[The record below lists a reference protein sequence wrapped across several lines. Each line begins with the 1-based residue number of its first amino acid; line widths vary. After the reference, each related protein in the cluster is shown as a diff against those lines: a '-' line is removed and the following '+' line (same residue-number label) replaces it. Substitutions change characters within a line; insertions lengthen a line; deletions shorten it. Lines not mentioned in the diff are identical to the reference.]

1 MSASHIRF
9 GAAAIKFPSSRFG
22 ATGYASLHREPVRLF
37 EMTVLQAL
45 IVVALPL
52 LNILK
57 DRKSARKVS
66 YNEPLAVPKGHDISL
81 DRQETPS
88 RCVVAPVTAA
98 FQAITSQAEGTAMG
112 ARGAPL
118 ARRRC
123 RACDYRLAHCRT
135 PRPIESPQCRR
146 GTPETYR

>member
-22 ATGYASLHREPVRLF
+22 ATGYASLHRESVRPPF

-52 LNILK
+52 LKIPK

-66 YNEPLAVPKGHDISL
+66 YDEPLAVPKGYDISR

-88 RCVVAPVTAA
+88 RCEVAPVIAA
-98 FQAITSQAEGTAMG
+98 LKDVTSQAEGAAMDARSAHLARGRWG
-112 ARGAPL
+112 ARH
-118 ARRRC
+118 
-123 RACDYRLAHCRT
+123 YRLAHHRT
-135 PRPIESPQCRR
+135 PRPLESSQFRR
-146 GTPETYR
+146 RTP